1 LEFDLQSHFQWN
13 EDFMRPTLK
22 PVLMLGAIAVLTVI
36 AIAGWVRK
44 PAPASASTYSNNYA
58 ANPEP
63 VAANT
68 PAPPS
73 TPGNTALDQYG
84 QPQSTNNTLPPYES
98 GSYAGATTATAAAP
112 ASASNTCEYPASTPL
127 PAYANPHYVRT
138 IRARVEAPGFYA
150 NGYYE
155 QPGYVERS
163 GYVVERPTYVQRGRV
178 VYEVHGRHHRSVGK
192 SVAIVAGS
200 AGVGAAIGGIAGGGK
215 GAGIGALAGGAGG
228 FIYDRLTR
236 H

>member
-1 LEFDLQSHFQWN
+1 MCNHDSKGEEFMTPKL
-13 EDFMRPTLK
+13 RLG
-22 PVLMLGAIAVLTVI
+22 LMVGAMAALGAA

-44 PAPASASTYSNNYA
+44 PAPS
-58 ANPEP
+58 PEP
-63 VAANT
+63 VAAPIVSNA
-68 PAPPS
+68 PAPA
-73 TPGNTALDQYG
+73 TAAYDEYG
-84 QPQSTNNTLPPYES
+84 QPRNNPEPYNSQTSNPPAYTQAPETQSSNYYAASPA
-98 GSYAGATTATAAAP
+98 GS
-112 ASASNTCEYPASTPL
+112 SVCQYPTGPL

-138 IRARVEAPGFYA
+138 VHAQVEAPGYA
-150 NGYYE
+150 FQAEGYSNAPRY
-155 QPGYVERS
+155 QERYRET
-163 GYVVERPTYVQRGRV
+163 YVVRGR
-178 VYEVHGRHHRSVGK
+178 RHHRSVGK

>member
-1 LEFDLQSHFQWN
+1 
-13 EDFMRPTLK
+13 
-22 PVLMLGAIAVLTVI
+22 
-36 AIAGWVRK
+36 VRK
-44 PAPASASTYSNNYA
+44 PAPAAASTYPNNYA

-63 VAANT
+63 VAAT
-68 PAPPS
+68 PATAS
-73 TPGNTALDQYG
+73 NTALDQYG
-84 QPQSTNNTLPPYES
+84 QPQSANSTLPPYES
-98 GSYAGATTATAAAP
+98 GSYSNSSTTAATATAAAP
-112 ASASNTCEYPASTPL
+112 NTCESPANTTL

-138 IRARVEAPGFYA
+138 IRARVETPGFYA

-155 QPGYVERS
+155 QPAPGYVESS
-163 GYVVERPTYVQRGRV
+163 GYVVERPTYVRRGGV
-178 VYEVHGRHHRSVGK
+178 VYEVHGRRHHRSVGK

>member
-1 LEFDLQSHFQWN
+1 
-13 EDFMRPTLK
+13 MI
-22 PVLMLGAIAVLTVI
+22 GALAVLSVV

-44 PAPASASTYSNNYA
+44 PAPASASNYPSNYA

-68 PAPPS
+68 PPATASNP
-73 TPGNTALDQYG
+73 ALDQYG
-84 QPQSTNNTLPPYES
+84 QPSQPGTLPPYETPAQAP
-98 GSYAGATTATAAAP
+98 YATTATSGNA
-112 ASASNTCEYPASTPL
+112 CQYPAESAL
-127 PAYANPHYVRT
+127 PSYASPHYVRT
-138 IRARVEAPGFYA
+138 IHARVEAPGFYA
-150 NGYYE
+150 NGY
-155 QPGYVERS
+155 VERPAE
-163 GYVVERPTYVQRGRV
+163 YVERPTYVTRRGV
-178 VYEVHGRHHRSVGK
+178 VYEVQGRHHRRSTGK

>member
-1 LEFDLQSHFQWN
+1 
-13 EDFMRPTLK
+13 MRPTLR
-22 PVLMLGAIAVLTVI
+22 PVLMLGAIAVLAVI

-44 PAPASASTYSNNYA
+44 PAPASASTYPNNYA

-68 PAPPS
+68 PAPA
-73 TPGNTALDQYG
+73 TNAGNTALDQYG
-84 QPQSTNNTLPPYES
+84 QPQSNATLPPYEA
-98 GSYAGATTATAAAP
+98 GSYSSAATAAAP
-112 ASASNTCEYPASTPL
+112 APVSNTCEYPASTPL

-138 IRARVEAPGFYA
+138 VRAQVEAPGFYA

-163 GYVVERPTYVQRGRV
+163 GYVVERPTYVRRGGV
-178 VYEVHGRHHRSVGK
+178 VYEVHGRRHHRSVGK